1 MSCKQRFCR
10 RPNCQQM
17 DSQQNGLFRRN
28 GINYMVPFV
37 LVTTLF
43 FLWGFARAIL
53 DILNKHFQNE
63 LNISITQSSLIQVTT
78 YLGYFLM
85 AIPAGLFINRWGYRR
100 GVVFGLCLFG
110 AGSLLFIP
118 GAYMGT
124 FNAFLLCLFIIG
136 CGLTFLETAANPYV
150 TELGAPE
157 TSTSRLNLSQSF
169 NGLGSLFAT
178 FVVGQFF
185 FSTESSGDVVVP
197 YSILGALVLLIAVI
211 FAHVPLPEIN
221 LNTTKDEAT
230 EHTPPPSQRGGG
242 EGETGLGNL
251 RELFA
256 HHPMFVFGLFAL
268 LAYEVAEISINSY
281 FINFVTGQGWMGDNT
296 ASIVLTCALA
306 FFMVGRFVGSYI
318 MRRVSGRTMLLICAI
333 GTVVSISL
341 VLLNIGR
348 LSLYALLANYFF
360 EAIMFPTI
368 FSLALVGVGRL
379 TKSASSLLMMTP
391 VGGCGFL
398 LMGYVADRTNLI
410 TPFLIP
416 LVGYA
421 VILVYALVLSR
432 KSSTVNA

>member
-1 MSCKQRFCR
+1 
-10 RPNCQQM
+10 M

-211 FAHVPLPEIN
+211 FALVPLPAIN
-221 LNTTKDEAT
+221 LNTSKDEAT
-230 EHTPPPSQRGGG
+230 EHTPPASQRGGG

-318 MRRVSGRTMLLICAI
+318 MQRVSGRTMLLICAI